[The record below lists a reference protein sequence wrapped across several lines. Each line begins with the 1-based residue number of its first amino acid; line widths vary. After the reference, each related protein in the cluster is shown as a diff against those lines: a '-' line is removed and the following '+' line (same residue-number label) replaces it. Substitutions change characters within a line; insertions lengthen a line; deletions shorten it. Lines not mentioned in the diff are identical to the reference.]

1 MEGLTESLSPA
12 EKHYL
17 SIKRAVKKYQDKNR
31 EKVRESCKN
40 WFCNLKADTEKYK
53 EYLEEKKIYMRQRR
67 LNKKVE
73 QNSSEIE
80 TKLIIEE

>member
-1 MEGLTESLSPA
+1 MESLTESLSPA

-31 EKVRESCKN
+31 TKVRESCKN
-40 WFCNLKADTEKYK
+40 WFSNLKADKEKYDK
-53 EYLEEKKIYMRQRR
+53 YLEEKRQYMKQLR
-67 LNKKVE
+67 LKKKAE

-80 TKLIIEE
+80 IEKIEN